1 MTQHTLSEWGML
13 ILALLILAAGT
24 VAVVRR
30 RKAAIARTD

>member
-1 MTQHTLSEWGML
+1 ML

-30 RKAAIARTD
+30 RKATAIAEKM